1 MDAPPIVQ
9 PPAPAPSAAGGMGC
23 LARGCLVL
31 LVCLAVLSAALIGG
45 GLFLANRAVDV
56 FTSTAPVQ
64 VAAQPATAAQTQTA
78 EAKFDT
84 LRSAMR
90 NGVETTVEFTAEDI
104 NALIQHDPEFRDMR
118 GHVRVAIANSIA
130 SLDISARL
138 DTLQWKRLKA
148 RWFNGNVQFGFSY
161 MDDDFN
167 FDLRSAETN
176 GRHFPRVILTT
187 EFMQSFNRSFN
198 DSFHRQW
205 ARRPDANTMWRHIK
219 EASLQND
226 KLIVTTR
233 AM

>member
-1 MDAPPIVQ
+1 MDLPPIVQ
-9 PPAPAPSAAGGMGC
+9 PPALRPPGRGIGCFAKGC
-23 LARGCLVL
+23 LILLLCLGVL
-31 LVCLAVLSAALIGG
+31 CAALIGG
-45 GLFLANRAVDV
+45 GLFLANRAINV
-56 FTSTAPVQ
+56 FTATAPVQ
-64 VAAQPATAAQTQTA
+64 VSVQPATAAQTQTA

-90 NGVETTVEFTAEDI
+90 NRVETTVEFTAEDI

-118 GHVRVAIANSIA
+118 GRVRVAISNSIA
-130 SLDISARL
+130 SLDISAPL
-138 DTLQWKRLKA
+138 DTLQWRRVKA
-148 RWFNGNVQFGFSY
+148 RWFNGNIQFGFSY
-161 MDDDFN
+161 VDDDFN

-176 GRHFPRVILTT
+176 GHHFPRAILTT

-198 DSFHRQW
+198 DSFHRQS
-205 ARRPDANTMWRHIK
+205 AKRDANTTWRHIK